1 MRKDTFFTGQ
11 PIFNQLL
18 KLIPKN
24 MINSTARDHHADR
37 YCKKFMSY
45 DHLVSMLYAT
55 FHKCKSLR
63 EVTTGMMACTTKINH
78 LGIKNYPHKSTLADA
93 NIRRTEV
100 FFADLYFRLYKL
112 YFPVLPDSRKKKSIE
127 DRLFVVDSTTI
138 ELFTEIF
145 KGVGLKPVNGKRK
158 GGIKAHVLMKYEE
171 NIPEFVYLG
180 HAKENDLVFMP
191 MINLPTGS
199 IVTFDRAYF
208 SWKYLR
214 EWDQNKV
221 TWVTRLRKS
230 TAYTVISSL
239 AVSEKERTYG
249 ILANE
254 IVQMGDHRL
263 KNRIKGRKITYYDEA
278 SKKTLVFISNNLKM
292 SSVTIALIYKKRW
305 QIECLFKRFKQN
317 YPLKYFLGDSQNAI
331 KIQIWCALIT
341 DLLIKIVKNQIKR
354 KWSFSNLASIIRL
367 HLMTYINILR
377 FLEAPEKALLN
388 YTPPVNEQ
396 QLSLFPK

>member
-24 MINSTARDHHADR
+24 LINASVRAHNSDR

-45 DHLVSMLYAT
+45 DHLVTMLYTT

-63 EVTTGMMACTTKINH
+63 EVTTGMMACATRLNH
-78 LGIKNYPHKSTLADA
+78 LGIKDYPHKSTFADA
-93 NIRRTEV
+93 NIRRKEM
-100 FFADLYFRLYKL
+100 FFADLYYKLYKL

-127 DRLFVVDSTTI
+127 DRLFIFDSTTI
-138 ELFTEIF
+138 ELFSEIF

-171 NIPEFVYLG
+171 NVPQFVYLG

-191 MINLPTGS
+191 MVSLPEGS

-208 SWKYLR
+208 SWKPLR
-214 EWDQNKV
+214 EWNQKKV
-221 TWVTRLRKS
+221 TWVTRLRGN
-230 TAYTVISSL
+230 TAYTVMSS
-239 AVSEKERTYG
+239 AVVSQKETEYG
-249 ILANE
+249 ILTNE
-254 IVQMGDHRL
+254 IVELGDHRL
-263 KNRIKGRKITYYDEA
+263 KNRIKGRKITYCDNT
-278 SKKTLVFISNNLKM
+278 SKKTLVFLSNNLKM
-292 SSVTIALIYKKRW
+292 SSITIALIYKKRW

-341 DLLIKIVKNQIKR
+341 DLLIKIVKNQIRR

-367 HLMTYINILR
+367 HLMTYINILK

-388 YTPPVNEQ
+388 YMPPIYEQ
-396 QLSLFPK
+396 QLSLFPT